1 MVGLFRKNQQVML
14 GFSITPKV
22 IMPRILLR
30 QGDNVQLPDAESKT
44 LLQLLTDNR
53 LAFCLEEGETDLVQ
67 AHIKTEDAAP
77 KRQAMRCLP
86 FTVQQEVAKQLNAR
100 LRSDHAII
108 ESMGKSCCP
117 CAEERL
123 YLPFLCCRLPEAEQP
138 HSTGL
143 VSASTH

>member
-1 MVGLFRKNQQVML
+1 ML

-44 LLQLLTDNR
+44 LLQLLTDNH
-53 LAFCLEEGETDLVQ
+53 LAFCLEEGERGETDLVQ

-77 KRQAMRCLP
+77 KRQAMRRLP
-86 FTVQQEVAKQLNAR
+86 FTVRQEVAKQLNAR